1 MSLEG
6 RYVILQKDNKGLD
19 ETQWQLHVGDF
30 AAFGEYTAKNTGKY
44 SYVQYKSNSAHCLIA
59 YFQMRQ
65 HLLVVSPVSDGE

>member
-1 MSLEG
+1 MIKIEASEMSLEG

-59 YFQMRQ
+59 YF
-65 HLLVVSPVSDGE
+65 